1 MLSIKN
7 LSCLVISFTLVACAS
22 MGIGTKAEKQQE
34 ILKMKDTVLTQL
46 FAKKPDTR
54 SQLNSAPGYAVFSN
68 ANINLI
74 FIAAGRG

>member
-54 SQLNSAPGYAVFSN
+54 SLE
-68 ANINLI
+68 
-74 FIAAGRG
+74 